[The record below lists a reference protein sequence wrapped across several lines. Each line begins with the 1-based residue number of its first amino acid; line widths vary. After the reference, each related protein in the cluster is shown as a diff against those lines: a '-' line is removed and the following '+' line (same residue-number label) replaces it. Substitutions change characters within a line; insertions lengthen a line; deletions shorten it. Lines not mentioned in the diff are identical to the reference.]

1 LGFDVHQAFVDA
13 LIQTDPDAESGEKAG
28 GAFRHLVE
36 TNVNLYAKLRERE
49 AERNPIRVGLIGAG
63 KFGAMY
69 LHQVLRTPGVHL
81 VGIADLS
88 PSRAIE
94 NLKRVGW
101 SVERYGAASLADALA
116 LGTTFLTDDWQ
127 ALVKFHGI
135 DVIAECTG
143 NPVAA
148 VEHCLAA
155 FSAGKPIINVT
166 VEADAFCGP
175 VLAYRAKKAGVIY
188 SLAYGD
194 QPGLACDLVD
204 WARACGFPVVA
215 AGRGHKWLPKY
226 RESTPETVW
235 DHWGLTAE
243 QAARG
248 GMNPRMFNAF
258 LDGSKPAIESAA
270 IANATGLEAPSQGL
284 AFPPGS
290 VDDIPTLMRPRSEGG
305 VLEAKGQV
313 EVVSCLTADG
323 VQIKNDIRKGVW
335 VCFEGDSEYI
345 RNCFEEYNVVTDPS
359 GRYMS
364 SYKKWHLIG
373 LELGISVASIVLRRE
388 PTGVATTFNADVA
401 ATAKKD
407 LSPGE
412 TLDGEGGYTVFGKLT
427 PARTSLAKGYLP
439 LGLAHNVRLIRPV
452 EKDCCITWMDVAIDE
467 TLPAVCVRREQEA
480 LYSPDSARKS
490 V

>member
-1 LGFDVHQAFVDA
+1 M
-13 LIQTDPDAESGEKAG
+13 
-28 GAFRHLVE
+28 
-36 TNVNLYAKLRERE
+36 NLYAKLLERQ
-49 AERNPIRVGLIGAG
+49 AQRRPIKVGLIGAG

-69 LHQVLRTPGVHL
+69 LHQVPRTPGVHL

-88 PSRAIE
+88 PSRAME
-94 NLKRVGW
+94 NLQRVGW
-101 SVERYGAASLADALA
+101 AEERYGAASLDDAIQN
-116 LGTTFLTDDWQ
+116 GTTLVSEDWE
-127 ALVKFHGI
+127 ALVKHPGI
-135 DVIAECTG
+135 DVIVECTG

-155 FSAGKPIINVT
+155 FAAGKPIINVT

-175 VLAYRAKKAGVIY
+175 MLAHKARQAGVIY

-194 QPGLACDLVD
+194 QPALACELVD
-204 WARACGFPVVA
+204 WARASGFPVVA
-215 AGRGHKWLPKY
+215 AGRGHKWLPQY
-226 RESTPETVW
+226 RKSTPETVW
-235 DHWGLTAE
+235 DHWGLTAQ

-248 GMNPRMFNAF
+248 GMNPKMFNAF

-270 IANATGLEAPSQGL
+270 IANATGLEAPSEGL

-313 EVVSCLTADG
+313 EVISCLTADG
-323 VQIKNDIRKGVW
+323 VQIPNDIRKGVW

-345 RNCFEEYNVVTDPS
+345 RNCFEEYKVVTDPS

-373 LELGISVASIVLRRE
+373 LELGISVAAVALRGE
-388 PTGVATTFNADVA
+388 PTGVATGFNADVA

-407 LSPGE
+407 LRPGD

-427 PARTSLAKGYLP
+427 PATTSLAKGYLP
-439 LGLAHNVRLIRPV
+439 LGLAHHVRLIRPV
-452 EKDCCITWMDVAIDE
+452 AKDSSVTWADVEIDE
-467 TLPAVCVRREQEA
+467 TLPAVRIRKEQEA
-480 LYSPDSARKS
+480 LYSPAGARKRA
-490 V
+490 